1 MLGTHNHRL
10 WNMGVG
16 ADGSHRY
23 NLAHEKADR
32 RLLPPPDLADGCD
45 RRALGHSGLAPDRL
59 AVYAVDPE
67 LHLDRGAVALS
78 LHLDGHARRDGRH
91 QGRHAFRGRHL
102 ARALPARQRD
112 AQDRLEP
119 VRADLRAGVRLLGHQ
134 VRGVR
139 LVSGIRAR
147 RTTHAVHFRR
157 LAARRRDLGDL
168 PGRDLRR
175 QYPHPGREDR
185 AMTQAAMSPGM
196 AALVLFGSFFFLIA
210 LRVPVA
216 FALGLACL
224 PPLLFELR
232 LSPMVLFN
240 ETFKSYNSFIL
251 THWPKPAGSPRSR
264 CS

>member
-1 MLGTHNHRL
+1 
-10 WNMGVG
+10 
-16 ADGSHRY
+16 
-23 NLAHEKADR
+23 
-32 RLLPPPDLADGCD
+32 
-45 RRALGHSGLAPDRL
+45 
-59 AVYAVDPE
+59 
-67 LHLDRGAVALS
+67 
-78 LHLDGHARRDGRH
+78 
-91 QGRHAFRGRHL
+91 
-102 ARALPARQRD
+102 PARQCD

-139 LVSGIRAR
+139 LVPGVRAG
-147 RTTHAVHFRR
+147 RTAHAIHFRS

-175 QYPHPGREDR
+175 QYLHPGREDR
-185 AMTQAAMSPGM
+185 PMTQAAMSPGM

-224 PPLLFELR
+224 PPLVFEQR

-251 THWPKPAGSPRSR
+251 LA
-264 CS
+264 